1 HFRSLVASRELYTR
15 RSLLGC
21 TEHCLYVVL
30 FKGKTKEYKWYI
42 LRRKAN
48 GNRCFVLI
56 PWLSAMRYRGSF
68 VQVGPRIYMFGGDQ
82 KNMGLSIDCRSH
94 TVQTLP
100 GMPVPMSDTIFGI
113 IDRRIYIIG
122 YCHNDRLRKVMVVF
136 NTETQMWEPEVIKL
150 DNELRNTWLYGFAVM
165 ADKIYMR
172 DYRYSI
178 VYEPKKNK
186 WETDEVLNSKEWKYA
201 CVGDDLLYY
210 HDRYENEIRAYDPK
224 QKCWS
229 VVKGLEESL
238 PDTTYSWSSYTVSY
252 GGKIFLFFNKIK
264 EKTYEIWCA
273 EISLERHQGGE
284 I

>member
-1 HFRSLVASRELYTR
+1 
-15 RSLLGC
+15 
-21 TEHCLYVVL
+21 
-30 FKGKTKEYKWYI
+30 
-42 LRRKAN
+42 
-48 GNRCFVLI
+48 
-56 PWLSAMRYRGSF
+56 MRYRGSF

-229 VVKGLEESL
+229 VVKGFIRPVRVPDHSGDDHMLLPVSADSRLPTDVRTIYEAFDAVPGRLPCLALEDGL
-238 PDTTYSWSSYTVSY
+238 LRRLLHTR
-252 GGKIFLFFNKIK
+252 FLK
-264 EKTYEIWCA
+264 
-273 EISLERHQGGE
+273 
-284 I
+284 